1 MLPTCPYAAAYADA
15 PGTAGRLAGEMS
27 EHPSTGPAA
36 AAPPTEQISVPAAAS
51 TTMHHA
57 DAAYLPAVVA
67 QPEPA
72 GEEGAHEATRPFVT
86 IVLPCFNEGQ
96 HVLQEI

>member
-1 MLPTCPYAAAYADA
+1 
-15 PGTAGRLAGEMS
+15 MS

-36 AAPPTEQISVPAAAS
+36 AAPPTEQIAVPTAPT

-57 DAAYLPAVVA
+57 DAAYLPTVVA

-72 GEEGAHEATRPFVT
+72 DATDGAHEATRPFVT
-86 IVLPCFNEGQ
+86 IVLPCFN
-96 HVLQEI
+96 